1 MDFKNVV
8 TYGRFK
14 NRVIKTDLWI
24 SPQVQ
29 RNRLFVSTSSE
40 SSINNSS
47 LNKSRTDSEVS
58 VDPEQSSESLSRW
71 ENRPTNTLTNE
82 INLSQYQLQFY
93 MD

>member
-1 MDFKNVV
+1 MSFKNVK

-40 SSINNSS
+40 SSTNSS
-47 LNKSRTDSEVS
+47 VNIKSEQDSDVGADAERAS
-58 VDPEQSSESLSRW
+58 GSLSR
-71 ENRPTNTLTNE
+71 
-82 INLSQYQLQFY
+82 
-93 MD
+93 